1 LSETP
6 LFVVLRR
13 IQRGRLSGTL
23 SIFREEQVRQLFFE
37 NGELRAS
44 RSAREDHRI
53 GATLVRWGYISEK
66 ELLETLEIQKKTRQR
81 IDQILVE
88 RGLVTRAVVDSE
100 ARRQMEQ
107 IIFSTLAWPN
117 GAYHFEA
124 NTGPAQ
130 LDVAVSFSE
139 DVIIEGIRRIPE
151 SEQFVDL
158 LGDLK
163 AVPRLTRDPMSSRA
177 FRMLKDAVDVLD
189 HVDGKTSFEDL
200 LKHASNSGS
209 AAAKILYSLMFT
221 GLIEALPEGEAVE
234 AEEVAEAEEAE
245 EAPAPIESDETLGDQ
260 TIPVRRR
267 GRIQSA
273 RPSTTTG
280 ISDPN
285 RRTVLE
291 TYRQLDWLS
300 HYDLLGISRRA
311 TQTEIDEAYEKRSIL
326 FDPSFK
332 AHPELR
338 DLFRQLSVLSRW
350 LKVAYDVISNPESR
364 TAYDRKI
371 AEAPSLPEGPPPKE

>member
-1 LSETP
+1 M
-6 LFVVLRR
+6 VLRK

-66 ELLETLEIQKKTRQR
+66 ELVETLDVQKKTRQR

-189 HVDGKTSFEDL
+189 HVDGKTSFEEL
-200 LKHASNSGS
+200 LKHASSNSGS

-221 GLIEALPEGEAVE
+221 GLIEAIPEDEK
-234 AEEVAEAEEAE
+234 AEEITK
-245 EAPAPIESDETLGDQ
+245 APVQGPADDTFGDQ
-260 TIPVRRR
+260 TLPVSRRASRDAKTRIPE
-267 GRIQSA
+267 GPPSSA
-273 RPSTTTG
+273 EMA
-280 ISDPN
+280 DPN
-285 RRTVLE
+285 RRLVLD

-311 TQTEIDEAYEKRSIL
+311 TQAEIEKAYEKRSVL
-326 FDPSFK
+326 FDPSYK
-332 AHPELR
+332 EHPELR
-338 DLFRQLSVLSRW
+338 DLFRQLSVLARW
-350 LKVAYDVISNPESR
+350 LKVAYDVLSNSVSR
-364 TAYDRKI
+364 TSYDKKI
-371 AEAPSLPEGPPPKE
+371 AESPSLPEGPPPKE

>member
-1 LSETP
+1 
-6 LFVVLRR
+6 VVLRK

-66 ELLETLEIQKKTRQR
+66 ELVETLDLQKKTRQR

-189 HVDGKTSFEDL
+189 HVDGKTSFEEL
-200 LKHASNSGS
+200 LKHASSNSGS

-221 GLIEALPEGEAVE
+221 GLIEAIPEDEK
-234 AEEVAEAEEAE
+234 AEEITK
-245 EAPAPIESDETLGDQ
+245 APVQGPADDTFGDQ
-260 TIPVRRR
+260 TLPVSRRASRDAKTRIPE
-267 GRIQSA
+267 GPPSSA
-273 RPSTTTG
+273 EMA
-280 ISDPN
+280 DPN
-285 RRTVLE
+285 RRLVLD

-311 TQTEIDEAYEKRSIL
+311 TQAEIEKAYEKRSVL
-326 FDPSFK
+326 FDPSYK
-332 AHPELR
+332 EHPELR
-338 DLFRQLSVLSRW
+338 DLFRQLSVLARW
-350 LKVAYDVISNPESR
+350 LKVAYDVLSNSVSR
-364 TAYDRKI
+364 TSYDKKI
-371 AEAPSLPEGPPPKE
+371 AESPSLPEGPPPKE